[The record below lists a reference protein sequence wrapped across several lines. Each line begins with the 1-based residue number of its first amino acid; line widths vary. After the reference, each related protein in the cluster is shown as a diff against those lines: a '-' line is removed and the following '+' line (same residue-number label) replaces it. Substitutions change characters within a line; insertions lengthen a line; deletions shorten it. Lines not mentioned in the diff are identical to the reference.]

1 MSTSAWPVALP
12 VLGLLLL
19 VPLLLWL
26 RQNMIVVLGVASA
39 WLYYF
44 YSQGAVGNTALDAW
58 QNARNE
64 TFIAI
69 PLYVL
74 AGNVMANGSIAQRLI
89 RVMSALTAPIPGGL
103 ALCAVLSCAMFA
115 AISGSSTV
123 TMLAVGGVLYPAL
136 IKAGYDRLFSLGLL
150 CAAGTL
156 GIIIP
161 PSIPMILYGIMTTV
175 SITDLFKAGV
185 VPGLMLAAIL
195 AVYAV
200 VKNRHLRQSERWDG
214 GEIVASLKAGVFA
227 LVVPI
232 IILGGI
238 YSGYFTAT
246 ESAVVALFYV
256 VLVDVFVHRQLTWRK
271 LFDITQETVRMSGA
285 LFPMLIMAVSINVF
299 LAEKHVPE
307 MAAHWMSSVITSPA
321 GFMVAVN
328 LLLLGV
334 GCLIDIGSAILI
346 LAPILAPMAKAMG
359 FDPVHFGMVMLV
371 NLEIGYLTPP
381 MGLNIIVAS
390 VAFKES
396 FADCCRAV
404 LPYIG
409 LLLLGLAIVV
419 LWPGL
424 SLVFIK

>member
-1 MSTSAWPVALP
+1 LTATWLP
-12 VLGLLLL
+12 LVGLLVM

-26 RQNMIVVLGVASA
+26 RQNMIVVLGLSSA

-44 YSQGAVGNTALDAW
+44 FSSGAISNTALDAW

-64 TFIAI
+64 TFLAI

-74 AGNVMANGSIAQRLI
+74 AGNVMANGSIAARLI
-89 RVMSALTAPIPGGL
+89 RIMSALTAPIPGGL
-103 ALCAVLSCAMFA
+103 ALAAVLSCSIFA

-136 IKAGYDRLFSLGLL
+136 TKAGYDRLFSLGLL

-161 PSIPMILYGIMTTV
+161 PSIPMILYGIMTGV

-185 VPGLMLAAIL
+185 LPGLTLALLLGIY
-195 AVYAV
+195 AVY
-200 VKNRHLRQSERWDG
+200 KNRRLRQATSWDFK
-214 GEIVASLKAGVFA
+214 EIAASFSSGIFA
-227 LVVPI
+227 LLVPV

-246 ESAVVALFYV
+246 ESAVVALFYAV
-256 VLVDVFVHRQLTWRK
+256 IIDVFVHRQLTFKK
-271 LFDITQETVRMSGA
+271 LLGITQETVKMSGA
-285 LFPMLIMAVSINVF
+285 LFPMLIMAISINVF
-299 LAEKHVPE
+299 LSEKQVPQ
-307 MAAHWMSSVITSPA
+307 MAAEWMGTVFTNPV
-321 GFMVAVN
+321 GFLLAVN
-328 LLLLGV
+328 VLLLGV

-346 LAPILAPMAKAMG
+346 LAPLLAPMAVKMG
-359 FDPVHFGMVMLV
+359 LDPVHFGMIMLV

-381 MGLNIIVAS
+381 MGLNLIVAS

-396 FADCCRAV
+396 FADCCKAV
-404 LPYIG
+404 LPYIVILLVG
-409 LLLLGLAIVV
+409 LLIVV

-424 SLVFIK
+424 SLALVK

>member
-1 MSTSAWPVALP
+1 MTAAGWWPL
-12 VLGLLLL
+12 LGLVIG

-26 RQNMIVVLGVASA
+26 RQNMIVVLGLSSA
-39 WLYYF
+39 WLYFF
-44 YSQGAVGNTALDAW
+44 YSNGAIGNTALDAW

-64 TFIAI
+64 NFLAI

-103 ALCAVLSCAMFA
+103 ALCAVLSCTLFA

-123 TMLAVGGVLYPAL
+123 TMLAVGGVLYPAML
-136 IKAGYDRLFSLGLL
+136 KAGYERLFSLGLL

-161 PSIPMILYGIMTTV
+161 PSIPMILYGIMTGV

-185 VPGLMLAAIL
+185 LPGLMLALIL
-195 AVYAV
+195 GVYAV
-200 VKNRHLRQSERWDG
+200 WKNRHLRQSTRWDLA
-214 GEIVASLKAGVFA
+214 EIGASLGHGVFA
-227 LVVPI
+227 LLVPV

-238 YSGYFTAT
+238 SSGYFTAT
-246 ESAVVALFYV
+246 ESAVVALFYAV
-256 VLVDVFVHRQLTWRK
+256 AIDVFVHRQLTFRK
-271 LFDITQETVRMSGA
+271 LFSITHETVKMSGA

-299 LAEKHVPE
+299 LGEKQVPQ
-307 MAAHWMSSVITSPA
+307 MAAEWMGGVFTNQA
-321 GFMVAVN
+321 GFLVAVN
-328 LLLLGV
+328 VLLLIT

-346 LAPILAPMAKAMG
+346 LAPLLAPMAVKMG
-359 FDPVHFGMVMLV
+359 LDPVHFGVIMLV

-381 MGLNIIVAS
+381 MGLNLIVAS
-390 VAFKES
+390 IAFKES
-396 FADCCRAV
+396 FANCCKAV
-404 LPYIG
+404 LPFIALLLFG
-409 LLLLGLAIVV
+409 LLVVV

-424 SLVFIK
+424 SLALVK

>member
-1 MSTSAWPVALP
+1 MLP
-12 VLGLLLL
+12 VLGLVLL

-26 RQNMIVVLGVASA
+26 RQNMFVVLGLSSA

-44 YSQGAVGNTALDAW
+44 YSNGAIGNTALDAW
-58 QNARNE
+58 HNAKNE
-64 TFIAI
+64 TFLAI

-74 AGNVMANGSIAQRLI
+74 AGNVMANGSIAKRLI
-89 RVMSALTAPIPGGL
+89 RIMAALTAPIPGGL
-103 ALCAVLSCAMFA
+103 ALAAVLSCTLFA

-136 IKAGYDRLFSLGLL
+136 LKAGYDRLFSLGLL

-161 PSIPMILYGIMTTV
+161 PSIPMILYGIMTQV

-185 VPGLMLAAIL
+185 LPGLFLASLLGA
-195 AVYAV
+195 YAV
-200 VKNRHLRQSERWDG
+200 FKNRRLRQSTRWDPAEISAAFRG
-214 GEIVASLKAGVFA
+214 GVLA
-227 LVVPI
+227 LLVPI

-246 ESAVVALFYV
+246 ESAVVALLYAMA
-256 VLVDVFVHRQLTWRK
+256 VDVFVHRQLTLAG
-271 LFDITQETVRMSGA
+271 LFKITQETVKMSGA
-285 LFPMLIMAVSINVF
+285 LFPMLIMAISINVF
-299 LAEKHVPE
+299 LSEKHVPD
-307 MAAHWMSSVITSPA
+307 MAAQWMGNFIDNKFT
-321 GFMVAVN
+321 FLVAVN

-346 LAPILAPMAKAMG
+346 LSPLLLPMAKAVGM
-359 FDPVHFGMVMLV
+359 DPVHFGMIMLV

-404 LPYIG
+404 LPFIGILLFG
-409 LLLLGLAIVV
+409 LLVVV

-424 SLVFIK
+424 SLAMVK

>member
-1 MSTSAWPVALP
+1 MSTALP
-12 VLGLLLL
+12 LLGLLLL
-19 VPLLLWL
+19 VPLMLWL
-26 RQNMIVVLGVASA
+26 RQNMIVVLGAVSA

-44 YSQGAVGNTALDAW
+44 YSSGAITNTALDAW
-58 QNARNE
+58 QNARSE
-64 TFIAI
+64 VFLAI

-74 AGNVMANGSIAQRLI
+74 AGNVMANGSIATRLI

-103 ALCAVLSCAMFA
+103 ALAAVLSCALFA

-123 TMLAVGGVLYPAL
+123 TMLAVGGVLYPAML
-136 IKAGYDRLFSLGLL
+136 KAGYDRLFSLGLL
-150 CAAGTL
+150 CAGGTL

-161 PSIPMILYGIMTTV
+161 PSIPMILYGIMTQV

-185 VPGLMLAAIL
+185 LPGLFLALLLGI
-195 AVYAV
+195 YAV
-200 VKNRHLRQSERWDG
+200 FKNRHLRQSDRWDLA
-214 GEIVASLKAGVFA
+214 EIGAAFKSGVLA
-227 LVVPI
+227 LMVPV

-246 ESAVVALFYV
+246 ESAVVALFYAV
-256 VLVDVFVHRQLTWRK
+256 IVDVFVHRQLTLQG
-271 LFDITQETVRMSGA
+271 LFKITQETVKMSGA
-285 LFPMLIMAVSINVF
+285 LFPMLIMAISINIF

-307 MAAHWMSSVITSPA
+307 MAAQWMGTVITDKAS
-321 GFMVAVN
+321 FLVVVN

-346 LAPILAPMAKAMG
+346 LSPVLMPMAQAMG
-359 FDPVHFGMVMLV
+359 IDPVHFGMIMLV

-390 VAFKES
+390 VAFKAS
-396 FADCCRAV
+396 FADCCKAV
-404 LPYIG
+404 LPFIG
-409 LLLLGLAIVV
+409 ILLLGLLVVV

-424 SLVFIK
+424 SLALVK

>member
-1 MSTSAWPVALP
+1 MSVALP
-12 VLGLLLL
+12 LLGLLVL

-44 YSQGAVGNTALDAW
+44 FSNGAIGNTALDAW
-58 QNARNE
+58 QNARSE
-64 TFIAI
+64 VFLAI

-74 AGNVMANGSIAQRLI
+74 AGNVLANGSIAARLI
-89 RVMSALTAPIPGGL
+89 RIMAALTAPIPGGL
-103 ALCAVLSCAMFA
+103 ALAAVLSCTLFS
-115 AISGSSTV
+115 AISGSSAV

-136 IKAGYDRLFSLGLL
+136 LKAGYERLFALGLL

-161 PSIPMILYGIMTTV
+161 PSIPMILYGIMTQV

-185 VPGLMLAAIL
+185 LPGLFLATLLGA
-195 AVYAV
+195 YAV
-200 VKNRHLRQSERWDG
+200 LKNRRLRQSTRFDLREIGEAIGSG
-214 GEIVASLKAGVFA
+214 GFA
-227 LVVPI
+227 LLVPV

-246 ESAVVALFYV
+246 ESAVVALFYA
-256 VLVDVFVHRQLTWRK
+256 VLIDAFVYRQLTLAG
-271 LFDITQETVRMSGA
+271 LFKITQETVKMSGA
-285 LFPMLIMAVSINVF
+285 LFPMLIMAISINVF
-299 LAEKHVPE
+299 LTEKHVPA
-307 MAAHWMSSVITSPA
+307 MAAEWLGTVISDKYS
-321 GFMVAVN
+321 FLIAVN
-328 LLLLGV
+328 LLLLAV

-346 LAPILAPMAKAMG
+346 LSPLLVPMAQSMG
-359 FDPVHFGMVMLV
+359 IDPVHFAVIMLV

-381 MGLNIIVAS
+381 MGLNLIVAS
-390 VAFKES
+390 VAFKAS

-404 LPYIG
+404 LPFIG
-409 LLLLGLAIVV
+409 LLLLGLLVVV

-424 SLVFIK
+424 SLALVR

>member
-1 MSTSAWPVALP
+1 MTGSLP
-12 VLGLLLL
+12 LIGLLLL

-26 RQNMIVVLGVASA
+26 RQNMIVVLGLASA

-44 YSQGAVGNTALDAW
+44 YANGAVGNTALDAW
-58 QNARNE
+58 QNARSE
-64 TFIAI
+64 VFLAI

-74 AGNVMANGSIAQRLI
+74 AGNVLANGSIAARLI
-89 RVMSALTAPIPGGL
+89 RVMAALTAPIPGGL
-103 ALCAVLSCAMFA
+103 ALAAVLSCSVFA

-136 IKAGYDRLFSLGLL
+136 TQAGYDRLFALGLL

-161 PSIPMILYGIMTTV
+161 PSIPMILYGIMTQV

-185 VPGLMLAAIL
+185 LPGLFLAAL
-195 AVYAV
+195 LGGYAV
-200 VKNRHLRQSERWDG
+200 LKNRRLRQSTHWDSREIGAAIASG
-214 GEIVASLKAGVFA
+214 GLA
-227 LVVPI
+227 LLVPV

-246 ESAVVALFYV
+246 ESAVVALFYAV
-256 VLVDVFVHRQLTWRK
+256 AVDALVYRQLSLRG
-271 LFDITQETVRMSGA
+271 LFRITQDTVKMSGA
-285 LFPMLIMAVSINVF
+285 LFPMLIMAISINVF
-299 LAEKHVPE
+299 LTEKHIPE
-307 MAAHWMSSVITSPA
+307 MAAQWLGSAIGSKA
-321 GFMVAVN
+321 GFLIAVN
-328 LLLLGV
+328 LLLLAV

-346 LAPILAPMAKAMG
+346 LSPLLLPMARTMG
-359 FDPVHFGMVMLV
+359 IDPVHFGMIMLV

-381 MGLNIIVAS
+381 MGLNLIVAS
-390 VAFKES
+390 VAFKAS

-404 LPYIG
+404 LPFIV
-409 LLLLGLAIVV
+409 LLLAGLAVVV

-424 SLVFIK
+424 SLALLR

>member
-1 MSTSAWPVALP
+1 MTAALP
-12 VLGLLLL
+12 LLGLLLL

-26 RQNMIVVLGVASA
+26 RQNMIVVLGLSSA

-44 YSQGAVGNTALDAW
+44 YSSGAIGNTALDAW
-58 QNARNE
+58 QNANTE
-64 TFIAI
+64 IFLAI

-74 AGNVMANGSIAQRLI
+74 AGNVMANGSIARRLI
-89 RVMSALTAPIPGGL
+89 RIMAAFTAPIPGGL
-103 ALCAVLSCAMFA
+103 ALAAVLSCTMFS

-136 IKAGYDRLFSLGLL
+136 LKAGYDRLFSLGLL

-161 PSIPMILYGIMTTV
+161 PSIPMILYGIMTQV

-185 VPGLMLAAIL
+185 LPGLFLASLLCI
-195 AVYAV
+195 YAV
-200 VKNRHLRQSERWDG
+200 FKNRRLRQSTRWDLQ
-214 GEIVASLKAGVFA
+214 EIGAALRSGVLA
-227 LVVPI
+227 LLVPF

-246 ESAVVALFYV
+246 ESAVVALLYAV
-256 VLVDVFVHRQLTWRK
+256 AVDALVHRQLTLAS
-271 LFDITQETVRMSGA
+271 LFKITEDTVKMMGA
-285 LFPMLIMAVSINVF
+285 LFPMLIMAISINVF
-299 LAEKHVPE
+299 LSEKHVPE
-307 MAAHWMSSVITSPA
+307 MAAQWMGSVIDNKVT
-321 GFMVAVN
+321 FLIAVN

-334 GCLIDIGSAILI
+334 GAVVDIGSAILI
-346 LAPILAPMAKAMG
+346 LSPVLLPMAKAMAI
-359 FDPVHFGMVMLV
+359 DPVHFGMIMLV

-381 MGLNIIVAS
+381 LGLNLIVAA

-404 LPYIG
+404 VPFIGILLFG
-409 LLLLGLAIVV
+409 LLVVV

-424 SLVFIK
+424 SLAMVR

>member
-1 MSTSAWPVALP
+1 MSTALP
-12 VLGLLLL
+12 LLGLLLL
-19 VPLLLWL
+19 VPLMLWL
-26 RQNMIVVLGVASA
+26 RQNMIVVLGAVSA

-44 YSQGAVGNTALDAW
+44 YSSGAITNTALDAW
-58 QNARNE
+58 QNARSE
-64 TFIAI
+64 VFLAI

-74 AGNVMANGSIAQRLI
+74 AGNVMANGSIATRLI

-103 ALCAVLSCAMFA
+103 ALAAVLSCALFA

-123 TMLAVGGVLYPAL
+123 TMLAVGGVLYPAML
-136 IKAGYDRLFSLGLL
+136 KAGYDRLFSLGLL
-150 CAAGTL
+150 CAGGTL

-161 PSIPMILYGIMTTV
+161 PSIPMILYGIMTQV

-185 VPGLMLAAIL
+185 LPGLFLALLLGI
-195 AVYAV
+195 YAV
-200 VKNRHLRQSERWDG
+200 FKNRHLRQSDRWDLA
-214 GEIVASLKAGVFA
+214 EIGAAFKSGVLA
-227 LVVPI
+227 LMVPV

-246 ESAVVALFYV
+246 ESAVVALFYAV
-256 VLVDVFVHRQLTWRK
+256 VVDVFVHRQLTLQG
-271 LFDITQETVRMSGA
+271 LFKITQETVKMSGA
-285 LFPMLIMAVSINVF
+285 LFPMLIMAISINIF

-307 MAAHWMSSVITSPA
+307 MAAQWMGTVITDKAS
-321 GFMVAVN
+321 FLVVVN

-346 LAPILAPMAKAMG
+346 LSPVLMPMAQAMG
-359 FDPVHFGMVMLV
+359 IDPVHFGMIMLV

-390 VAFKES
+390 VAFKAS
-396 FADCCRAV
+396 FADCCKAV
-404 LPYIG
+404 LPFIG
-409 LLLLGLAIVV
+409 ILLLGLLVVV

-424 SLVFIK
+424 SLALVK

>member
-1 MSTSAWPVALP
+1 MTAALP
-12 VLGLLLL
+12 LLGLLLL

-26 RQNMIVVLGVASA
+26 RQNMIVVLGLSSA

-44 YSQGAVGNTALDAW
+44 YSSGAIGNTALDAW
-58 QNARNE
+58 QNANTE
-64 TFIAI
+64 IFLAI

-74 AGNVMANGSIAQRLI
+74 AGNVMANGSIAKRLI
-89 RVMSALTAPIPGGL
+89 RIMAALTAPIPGGL
-103 ALCAVLSCAMFA
+103 ALAAVLSCTMFS

-136 IKAGYDRLFSLGLL
+136 LKAGYDRLFSLGLL

-161 PSIPMILYGIMTTV
+161 PSIPMILYGIMTQV

-185 VPGLMLAAIL
+185 LPGLFLASLLCI
-195 AVYAV
+195 YAV
-200 VKNRHLRQSERWDG
+200 FKNRHLRQSTRWDLQ
-214 GEIVASLKAGVFA
+214 EIVAALRSGVLA
-227 LVVPI
+227 LLVPF

-246 ESAVVALFYV
+246 ESAVVALLYAMA
-256 VLVDVFVHRQLTWRK
+256 VDALVHRQLTLAS
-271 LFDITQETVRMSGA
+271 LFKITEDTVKMMGA
-285 LFPMLIMAVSINVF
+285 LFPMLIMAISINVF
-299 LAEKHVPE
+299 LTEKDVPD
-307 MAAHWMSSVITSPA
+307 MAAQWMGSVIDNKVT
-321 GFMVAVN
+321 FLIAVN

-334 GCLIDIGSAILI
+334 GAVVDIGSAILI
-346 LAPILAPMAKAMG
+346 LSPVLLPMAKAMAI
-359 FDPVHFGMVMLV
+359 DPVHFGMIMLV

-381 MGLNIIVAS
+381 MGLNLIVAA

-404 LPYIG
+404 LPFIGILLFG
-409 LLLLGLAIVV
+409 LLVV
-419 LWPGL
+419 VVWPGL
-424 SLVFIK
+424 SLAMVR

>member
-1 MSTSAWPVALP
+1 MMTAAWLP
-12 VLGLLLL
+12 ALGLVVL

-26 RQNMIVVLGVASA
+26 RQNMIVVLGLASA

-44 YSQGAVGNTALDAW
+44 YSGGAVGNTALDAW
-58 QNARNE
+58 QNAKNE
-64 TFIAI
+64 TFLAI

-74 AGNVMANGSIAQRLI
+74 AGNVMANGSIAARLI

-103 ALCAVLSCAMFA
+103 ALCAVLSCALFA

-123 TMLAVGGVLYPAL
+123 TMLAVGGVLYPAML
-136 IKAGYDRLFSLGLL
+136 KAGYEKLFSLGLL

-161 PSIPMILYGIMTTV
+161 PSIPMILYGIMTGV

-185 VPGLMLAAIL
+185 LPGLFLAAVI
-195 AVYAV
+195 ATYAV
-200 VKNRHLRQSERWDG
+200 VKNRKLRQSERWDG
-214 GEIVASLKAGVFA
+214 KEIGASFAAGVWSL
-227 LVVPI
+227 LVPV

-246 ESAVVALFYV
+246 ESAVVALFYA
-256 VLVDVFVHRQLTWRK
+256 VLIDVFVHRQLTFGK
-271 LFDITQETVRMSGA
+271 LFDITQETVKMSGA

-299 LAEKHVPE
+299 LAEKQVPQ
-307 MAAHWMSSVITSPA
+307 MAAEWMGGVISNQA
-321 GFMVAVN
+321 GFLVAVN
-328 LLLLGV
+328 ILLLV
-334 GCLIDIGSAILI
+334 TGCLIDIGSAILI
-346 LAPILAPMAKAMG
+346 LAPLLAPMAVKMG
-359 FDPVHFGMVMLV
+359 MDPVHFGMVMLV

-381 MGLNIIVAS
+381 MGLNLIVAS

-396 FADCCRAV
+396 FALCCRAV
-404 LPYIG
+404 LPFIG
-409 LLLLGLAIVV
+409 LLLLGLLVVV

-424 SLVFIK
+424 SLMLVK

>member
-1 MSTSAWPVALP
+1 MSTALP
-12 VLGLLLL
+12 LLGLLLL
-19 VPLLLWL
+19 VPLMLWL
-26 RQNMIVVLGVASA
+26 RQNMIVVLGAVSA

-44 YSQGAVGNTALDAW
+44 YSSGAITNTALDAW
-58 QNARNE
+58 QNARSE
-64 TFIAI
+64 VFLAI

-74 AGNVMANGSIAQRLI
+74 AGNVMANGSIATRLI

-103 ALCAVLSCAMFA
+103 ALAAVLSCALFA

-123 TMLAVGGVLYPAL
+123 TMLAVGGVLYPAML
-136 IKAGYDRLFSLGLL
+136 KAGYDRLFSLGLL
-150 CAAGTL
+150 CAGGTL

-161 PSIPMILYGIMTTV
+161 PSIPMILYGIMTHV

-185 VPGLMLAAIL
+185 LPGLFLALLLGI
-195 AVYAV
+195 YAV
-200 VKNRHLRQSERWDG
+200 FKNRHLRQSDRWDLA
-214 GEIVASLKAGVFA
+214 EIGAAFKSGVLA
-227 LVVPI
+227 LMVPV

-246 ESAVVALFYV
+246 ESAVVALFYAV
-256 VLVDVFVHRQLTWRK
+256 VVDVFVHRQLTLQG
-271 LFDITQETVRMSGA
+271 LFKITQETVKMSGA
-285 LFPMLIMAVSINVF
+285 LFPMLIMAISINIF

-307 MAAHWMSSVITSPA
+307 MAAQWMGTVITDKAS
-321 GFMVAVN
+321 FLVVVN

-346 LAPILAPMAKAMG
+346 LSPVLMPMAQAMG
-359 FDPVHFGMVMLV
+359 IDPVHFGMIMLV

-390 VAFKES
+390 VAFKAS
-396 FADCCRAV
+396 FADCCKAV
-404 LPYIG
+404 LPFIG
-409 LLLLGLAIVV
+409 ILLLGLLVVV

-424 SLVFIK
+424 SLALVK

>member
-1 MSTSAWPVALP
+1 MRAALP
-12 VLGLLLL
+12 LLGLLVL

-44 YSQGAVGNTALDAW
+44 YSNGAIGNTALDAW
-58 QNARNE
+58 QNARSE
-64 TFIAI
+64 VFLAI

-74 AGNVMANGSIAQRLI
+74 AGNVMANGSIATRLI

-103 ALCAVLSCAMFA
+103 ALAAVLSCTLFA

-136 IKAGYDRLFSLGLL
+136 LKAGYERLFALGLL

-161 PSIPMILYGIMTTV
+161 PSIPMILYGIMTQV

-185 VPGLMLAAIL
+185 LPGLFLAAL
-195 AVYAV
+195 LGAYAV
-200 VKNRHLRQSERWDG
+200 FKNRRLRQSTRFDLREIGAAIGSG
-214 GEIVASLKAGVFA
+214 GFA
-227 LVVPI
+227 LMVPV

-246 ESAVVALFYV
+246 ESAVVALFYAV
-256 VLVDVFVHRQLTWRK
+256 IIDVFVHRQLTLRG
-271 LFDITQETVRMSGA
+271 LFKITQETVKMSGA
-285 LFPMLIMAVSINVF
+285 LFPMLIMAISINVF
-299 LAEKHVPE
+299 LAEKHVPQ
-307 MAAHWMSSVITSPA
+307 MAAEWLGTVITDRFS
-321 GFMVAVN
+321 FLLAVN
-328 LLLLGV
+328 VLLLVV

-346 LAPILAPMAKAMG
+346 LSPLLVPMAKAMG
-359 FDPVHFGMVMLV
+359 IDPVHFGMIMLV

-381 MGLNIIVAS
+381 MGLNLIVAS
-390 VAFKES
+390 VAFKTS

-404 LPYIG
+404 LPFIALLLAG
-409 LLLLGLAIVV
+409 LLVVV

-424 SLVFIK
+424 SLALVK

>member
-1 MSTSAWPVALP
+1 MSSALP
-12 VLGLLLL
+12 VFGLVGL
-19 VPLLLWL
+19 VLLLLWL
-26 RQNMIVVLGVASA
+26 RQNMVVVLGVASA

-44 YSQGAVGNTALDAW
+44 YSNGAVSNTALDAW

-64 TFIAI
+64 TFLAI

-74 AGNVMANGSIAQRLI
+74 AGNVMANGSIATRLI
-89 RVMSALTAPIPGGL
+89 RVMAALTAPIPGGL
-103 ALCAVLSCAMFA
+103 ALAAVLSCTLFA

-123 TMLAVGGVLYPAL
+123 TMLAVGGVLYPAML
-136 IKAGYDRLFSLGLL
+136 KAGYERLFALGLL

-161 PSIPMILYGIMTTV
+161 PSIPMILYGIMTQV

-185 VPGLMLAAIL
+185 LPGLFLATLLGI
-195 AVYAV
+195 YAV
-200 VKNRHLRQSERWDG
+200 LKNRKLRQATRWDLR
-214 GEIVASLKAGVFA
+214 EIARSLRDGVFA
-227 LVVPI
+227 LMVPV

-246 ESAVVALFYV
+246 ESAVVALFYAITI
-256 VLVDVFVHRQLTWRK
+256 DIFVHRQLTMAS
-271 LFDITQETVRMSGA
+271 LFKITQETVKMSGA

-307 MAAHWMSSVITSPA
+307 MAAQWMASVITDKLS
-321 GFMVAVN
+321 FLILVN
-328 LLLLGV
+328 LLLLVV

-346 LAPILAPMAKAMG
+346 LAPLLAPMAKSMG
-359 FDPVHFGMVMLV
+359 MDPIHFGMIMLV

-381 MGLNIIVAS
+381 MGLNLIVAS

-396 FADCCRAV
+396 FATCCKAV
-404 LPYIG
+404 LPFIG
-409 LLLLGLAIVV
+409 LLLVGLAVV
-419 LWPGL
+419 VVWPAL
-424 SLVFIK
+424 SLALVK

>member
-1 MSTSAWPVALP
+1 MSVALP
-12 VLGLLLL
+12 LLGLLVL

-39 WLYYF
+39 WLYFF
-44 YSQGAVGNTALDAW
+44 YSNGAIGNTALDAW
-58 QNARNE
+58 QNARSE
-64 TFIAI
+64 VFLAI

-74 AGNVMANGSIAQRLI
+74 AGNVLANGSIAARLI
-89 RVMSALTAPIPGGL
+89 RIMAALTAPIPGGL
-103 ALCAVLSCAMFA
+103 ALAAVLSCTLFS

-136 IKAGYDRLFSLGLL
+136 LKAGYDRLFALGLL

-161 PSIPMILYGIMTTV
+161 PSIPMILYGIMTQV

-185 VPGLMLAAIL
+185 LPGMFLATLLGA
-195 AVYAV
+195 YAV
-200 VKNRHLRQSERWDG
+200 LKNRRLRQSKHFDLREIGEAIGSG
-214 GEIVASLKAGVFA
+214 GFA
-227 LVVPI
+227 LLVPV

-246 ESAVVALFYV
+246 ESAVVALFYA
-256 VLVDVFVHRQLTWRK
+256 VLIDAFVYRQLTFAG
-271 LFDITQETVRMSGA
+271 LFKITQETVKMSGA
-285 LFPMLIMAVSINVF
+285 LFPMLIMAISINVF
-299 LAEKHVPE
+299 LTEKHVPE
-307 MAAHWMSSVITSPA
+307 MAAQWLGTVISDKYS
-321 GFMVAVN
+321 FLIAVN
-328 LLLLGV
+328 LMLLLV

-346 LAPILAPMAKAMG
+346 LSPLLMPMAKTMG
-359 FDPVHFGMVMLV
+359 IDPVHFGVIMLV

-381 MGLNIIVAS
+381 MGLNLIVAS
-390 VAFKES
+390 VAFKAS

-404 LPYIG
+404 LPFIG
-409 LLLLGLAIVV
+409 LLLVGLLVVV

-424 SLVFIK
+424 SLVFVK

>member
-1 MSTSAWPVALP
+1 MSAVGWWPMLGL
-12 VLGLLLL
+12 VLG

-26 RQNMIVVLGVASA
+26 RQNMIVVLGLASA
-39 WLYYF
+39 WLYFF
-44 YSQGAVGNTALDAW
+44 YSNGAVGNTALDAW

-64 TFIAI
+64 NFLAI

-103 ALCAVLSCAMFA
+103 ALCAVLSCTLFA

-123 TMLAVGGVLYPAL
+123 TMLAVGGVLYPAML
-136 IKAGYDRLFSLGLL
+136 KAGYERLFSLGLL

-161 PSIPMILYGIMTTV
+161 PSIPMILYGIMTSV

-185 VPGLMLAAIL
+185 LPGLMLATIL
-195 AVYAV
+195 GAYAV
-200 VKNRHLRQSERWDG
+200 WKNRHLRQSARWDVR
-214 GEIVASLKAGVFA
+214 EIGTSMRAGVLA
-227 LVVPI
+227 MLVPV

-238 YSGYFTAT
+238 YSGFFTAT
-246 ESAVVALFYV
+246 ESAVVALFYA
-256 VLVDVFVHRQLTWRK
+256 VLIDVFVHRQLTFAK
-271 LFDITQETVRMSGA
+271 LGEITHETVKMSGA

-299 LAEKHVPE
+299 LGEKQVPQ
-307 MAAHWMSSVITSPA
+307 MAAEWMGSVISSPMS
-321 GFMVAVN
+321 FLIAVN
-328 LLLLGV
+328 VLLLIT
-334 GCLIDIGSAILI
+334 GCLVDIGSAILI
-346 LAPILAPMAKAMG
+346 LAPLLAPMAAKMG
-359 FDPVHFGMVMLV
+359 LDPVHFAMIMLV

-381 MGLNIIVAS
+381 MGLNLIVAS

-404 LPYIG
+404 LPFIG
-409 LLLLGLAIVV
+409 LLLVGLLVV
-419 LWPGL
+419 ILWPGL
-424 SLVFIK
+424 SLALVK

>member
-1 MSTSAWPVALP
+1 MSASLP
-12 VLGLLLL
+12 LLGLLVL
-19 VPLLLWL
+19 VPLLFWL
-26 RQNMIVVLGVASA
+26 RQNMIVVLGLSSA

-44 YSQGAVGNTALDAW
+44 YSNGAIENTALDAW

-64 TFIAI
+64 TFLAI

-74 AGNVMANGSIAQRLI
+74 AGNVMANGSIATRLI
-89 RVMSALTAPIPGGL
+89 RVMAALTAPIPGGL
-103 ALCAVLSCAMFA
+103 ALAAVLSCSLFA
-115 AISGSSTV
+115 AICGSSTV
-123 TMLAVGGVLYPAL
+123 TMLAVGGVLYPAML
-136 IKAGYDRLFSLGLL
+136 KAGYDRLFSLGLL

-161 PSIPMILYGIMTTV
+161 PSIPMILYGIMTQV
-175 SITDLFKAGV
+175 SITDMFKAGV
-185 VPGLMLAAIL
+185 LPGLMLATML
-195 AVYAV
+195 GVYAV
-200 VKNRHLRQSERWDG
+200 VKNRKLRQAERWDVR
-214 GEIVASLKAGVFA
+214 EILHSLRDGVLA
-227 LVVPI
+227 LMVPV

-246 ESAVVALFYV
+246 ESAVVALLYA
-256 VLVDVFVHRQLTWRK
+256 VLIDVFVHRQLTLAK
-271 LFDITQETVRMSGA
+271 LFTITQETVKMSGS
-285 LFPMLIMAVSINVF
+285 LFPMLIMAVSINIF

-307 MAAHWMSSVITSPA
+307 MAAQWMSSIITDKMS
-321 GFMVAVN
+321 FLIVVN

-346 LAPILAPMAKAMG
+346 LAPVLLPMAVAMG
-359 FDPVHFGMVMLV
+359 MDPVHFGMVMLV

-381 MGLNIIVAS
+381 MGLNLIVAS

-404 LPYIG
+404 VPFIVLLLCG
-409 LLLLGLAIVV
+409 LLVVV

-424 SLVFIK
+424 SLALVR

>member
-1 MSTSAWPVALP
+1 LSASLP
-12 VLGLLLL
+12 ILGLLVL

-44 YSQGAVGNTALDAW
+44 YSNGAIENTALDAW

-64 TFIAI
+64 NFLAI

-74 AGNVMANGSIAQRLI
+74 AGNVMANGSIAARLI
-89 RVMSALTAPIPGGL
+89 RVMAALTAPIPGGL
-103 ALCAVLSCAMFA
+103 ALAAVLSCALFA

-123 TMLAVGGVLYPAL
+123 TMLAVGGVLYPAML
-136 IKAGYDRLFSLGLL
+136 KAGYERLFSLGLL

-161 PSIPMILYGIMTTV
+161 PSIPMILYGIMTSV

-185 VPGLMLAAIL
+185 LPGLMLALIL
-195 AVYAV
+195 AIYAV
-200 VKNRHLRQSERWDG
+200 YKNRKLRQAQTWDL
-214 GEIVASLKAGVFA
+214 GEIGRSLRDGVFA
-227 LVVPI
+227 LIVPV

-246 ESAVVALFYV
+246 ESAVVALFYAV
-256 VLVDVFVHRQLTWRK
+256 IIDVFVHRQLTLHK
-271 LFDITQETVRMSGA
+271 LFHITQETVKMSGA

-307 MAAHWMSSVITSPA
+307 MAAQWMSSVITDKLS
-321 GFMVAVN
+321 FLVLVN

-346 LAPILAPMAKAMG
+346 LSPVLLPMAKAMG
-359 FDPVHFGMVMLV
+359 MDPVHFGMIMLV

-381 MGLNIIVAS
+381 MGLNLIVAS

-404 LPYIG
+404 LPFIA
-409 LLLLGLAIVV
+409 LLLLGLLIVV
-419 LWPGL
+419 VWPGL
-424 SLVFIK
+424 SLALVR

>member
-1 MSTSAWPVALP
+1 MTSLWP
-12 VLGLLLL
+12 VLGLVVL

-26 RQNMIVVLGVASA
+26 RQNMIVVLGAASA

-44 YSQGAVGNTALDAW
+44 YSNGAVGNTALDAW

-64 TFIAI
+64 NFLAI

-103 ALCAVLSCAMFA
+103 ALAAVLSCSLFA

-123 TMLAVGGVLYPAL
+123 TMLAVGGVLYPAML
-136 IKAGYDRLFSLGLL
+136 KAGYEKRFSLGLL

-161 PSIPMILYGIMTTV
+161 PSIPMILYGIMTSV

-185 VPGLMLAAIL
+185 LPGLMLAFIL

-200 VKNRHLRQSERWDG
+200 AKNRRLRQADRWDVR
-214 GEIVASLKAGVFA
+214 EIGAAFVSGVFA
-227 LVVPI
+227 LLVPV

-238 YSGYFTAT
+238 YTGFFTAT
-246 ESAVVALFYV
+246 ESAVVALFYA
-256 VLVDVFVHRQLTWRK
+256 VLIDVFVHRQLTFGK
-271 LFDITQETVRMSGA
+271 LFEITQETVKMSGA

-299 LAEKHVPE
+299 LSEKQVPQ
-307 MAAHWMSSVITSPA
+307 MAAEWMAGVFTSPV

-328 LLLLGV
+328 ALLLV
-334 GCLIDIGSAILI
+334 TGCLIDIGSAILI
-346 LAPILAPMAKAMG
+346 LAPLLAPMAAKMG
-359 FDPVHFGMVMLV
+359 LDPVHFAIIMLV

-381 MGLNIIVAS
+381 MGLNLIVAS

-396 FADCCRAV
+396 FAECCKAV
-404 LPYIG
+404 LPFIG
-409 LLLLGLAIVV
+409 LLLLGLLVV
-419 LWPGL
+419 ILWPGL
-424 SLVFIK
+424 SLALVR